1 MEERKE
7 ETGTLHVCMN
17 KVNNKME
24 KEKPNSLSRNQG
36 PKTPNKHKTRK
47 QNRESR
53 TEENYVRLHETE
65 KQNGIRETK
74 FPDRSQS
81 PKEHK
86 TRKHR
91 IQTSTG

>member
-17 KVNNKME
+17 KVNNKMGKRE
-24 KEKPNSLSRNQG
+24 TKFPYRNQG

-53 TEENYVRLHETE
+53 KEENYVRLHETE
-65 KQNGIRETK
+65 KQME
-74 FPDRSQS
+74 
-81 PKEHK
+81 
-86 TRKHR
+86 
-91 IQTSTG
+91 